1 MKIHTEYLERISID
15 AEGLI
20 DEKTDSDLE
29 LKRVFELVDS
39 TRTLPGESVLYA
51 WLRCQCLTEEALRER
66 TRWIGSWQDYEGID
80 GSRKVLKKCGP
91 QHRGSVVD
99 EIWDP
104 VSVFPRKYKYLLYI
118 WLVLSIFAFASP
130 FFLGASLLLF
140 CVIPVAVVNT
150 IIHFKW
156 HNRIAGYYYSISYL
170 TRLLSCSRKLR
181 RKLPEGFKREEDE
194 LDKLCDETRKLGK
207 YTFLF
212 INPNR
217 VSMDIFDSILE
228 YFRIFLLA
236 ELVAYTT
243 LYHRIHK
250 LQPELKRIFEIVGR
264 ADASLCVHDFINSD
278 TRTCT
283 PVFIREISEIDF
295 KQLFHPLIDNCVSNS
310 ATFKRGVILTG
321 ANMAGKSTFLRTLGI
336 SHVTATTLG
345 IAFAES
351 YRAPFFRIATSLH
364 IVDSLEQKQSHY
376 YAEAQRLYAL
386 WSSGRS
392 QEYRWLLL
400 VDEILSGTN
409 SRDRN
414 MAATAILTD
423 MAGSESLVIVT
434 THEQDIA
441 KNLSELFDNYHF
453 TEEIRNNSVE
463 FDYELKKG
471 IVERSNALRLL
482 SHVGFPEEL
491 INGDGGYL
499 FNIGQ

>member
-1 MKIHTEYLERISID
+1 LKKTKVHTEYLDRISID
-15 AEGLI
+15 DVGFI

-66 TRWIGSWQDYEGID
+66 TRWIESWQDYDGID

-91 QHRGSVVD
+91 QHRGSIVD

-104 VSVFPRKYKYLLYI
+104 VPVFPRKYRYLLYI
-118 WLVLSIFAFASP
+118 WLMLSIFAFASP
-130 FFLGASLLLF
+130 FFFGASLLLF
-140 CVIPVAVVNT
+140 CVIPVAAANT
-150 IIHFKW
+150 LIHFRW
-156 HNRIAGYYYSISYL
+156 HNRIAQYYYSISYL
-170 TRLLSCSRKLR
+170 TRLLSCSRKLQ
-181 RKLPEGFKREEDE
+181 RKLPEELKKEEDE
-194 LDKLCDETRKLGK
+194 LVELCDKTRELGK

-250 LQPELKRIFEIVGR
+250 LQPELKRIFEIIGS
-264 ADASLCVHDFINSD
+264 ADASLCVHDFIDSD
-278 TRTCT
+278 PRTCI
-283 PVFIREISEIDF
+283 PVFYKGVNEIEF
-295 KQLFHPLIDNCVSNS
+295 KQLFHPLITDCVSNS
-310 ATFKRGVILTG
+310 AAFERGVILTG

-336 SHVTATTLG
+336 SHVMATTLG
-345 IAFAES
+345 IACAES
-351 YRAPFFRIATSLH
+351 FRIPFLRIATSLQT
-364 IVDSLEQKQSHY
+364 VDSLEQSQSHY
-376 YAEAQRLYAL
+376 YAEAQRLYTL
-386 WSSGRS
+386 WSSVKS
-392 QEYRWLLL
+392 SESRWLLL

-409 SRDRN
+409 SRDSNR
-414 MAATAILTD
+414 AATAILTD
-423 MAGSESLVIVT
+423 MAKSDSFVIVT
-434 THEQDIA
+434 THEQDTA

-453 TEEIRNNSVE
+453 TEEIRKNLVK

-471 IVERSNALRLL
+471 IVKRSNALRLL
-482 SHVGFPEEL
+482 RHVGFPEEL
-491 INGDGGYL
+491 INRDGGYL
-499 FNIGQ
+499 F

>member
-1 MKIHTEYLERISID
+1 MKKTKVHTEYLDRISID
-15 AEGLI
+15 ADGFI
-20 DEKTDSDLE
+20 DDKTDSDLE
-29 LKRVFELVDS
+29 LKRVFKLVDS

-51 WLRCQCLTEEALRER
+51 WLRCQCLTEETLRGR
-66 TRWIGSWQDYEGID
+66 TRWIESWQDYNGID
-80 GSRKVLKKCGP
+80 GSRKVFKKCGP

-104 VSVFPRKYKYLLYI
+104 VPVFPRKYKYLLYI
-118 WLVLSIFAFASP
+118 WLLLSIFAFSSP
-130 FFLGASLLLF
+130 FFFGTSLLLF
-140 CVIPVAVVNT
+140 CVIPIASVNT

-156 HNRIAGYYYSISYL
+156 HNRIAQYYYSISYL
-170 TRLLSCSRKLR
+170 TRLLTCGRKLR
-181 RKLPEGFKREEDE
+181 KKLPAGLNQEAGE
-194 LDKLCDETRKLGK
+194 LTELCDETRKLGK

-236 ELVAYTT
+236 ELAAYTT

-250 LQPELKRIFEIVGR
+250 LQPELKRIFEIIGR

-278 TRTCT
+278 TRTCS
-283 PVFIREISEIDF
+283 PVFNQEKNEVEF
-295 KQLFHPLIDNCVSNS
+295 KQLFHPLVPDCLSNS
-310 ATFKRGVILTG
+310 ASFKRGVILTG

-345 IAFAES
+345 IAFAENF
-351 YRAPFFRIATSLH
+351 RIPFLRIATSLQT
-364 IVDSLEQKQSHY
+364 VDNLEQSQSHY
-376 YAEAQRLYAL
+376 YAEAQRLHAL
-386 WSSGRS
+386 WSSGKS
-392 QEYRWLLL
+392 SEYRWLLL

-414 MAATAILTD
+414 SAAIAILTD
-423 MAGSESLVIVT
+423 LSKSNSLVIVT
-434 THEQDIA
+434 THEQDTA
-441 KNLSELFDNYHF
+441 RNLSKLFDNYHF

-463 FDYELKKG
+463 FDYELKEG

-482 SHVGFPEEL
+482 RHVGFPEEL
-491 INGDGGYL
+491 IQG
-499 FNIGQ
+499 